1 MTDVVHTRAQFVAAR
16 AALPGPVG
24 VVLTM
29 GALHDGHRA
38 LIAAARA
45 HCASVVV
52 TVFVNPLQ
60 FGPNE
65 DLAKYPRTTEADIA
79 LCTDAGADVLW
90 MPGVEDVYAAG
101 PVQVTVAPGPV
112 AALLEGAVRPGH
124 FDGVL
129 TVVAKFL
136 LLTRADRTF
145 FGEKDYQQLTLV
157 RRMAADL
164 DLPVEVTAVATVREP
179 DGLARSSRNRYLD
192 PQQRAAASAI
202 PRATAAGAAAGA
214 GGAQAVAAATAA
226 VLQAQDGLAIDYVSV
241 HSPMLGEAPVDGPA
255 RLLVAVRVGPTRLI
269 DNIPVM
275 LGKGSTE

>member
-1 MTDVVHTRAQFVAAR
+1 MTEVVHTRAQLGAAR
-16 AALPGPVG
+16 SALAGPVG

-38 LIAAARA
+38 LIEAARA
-45 HCASVVV
+45 QCASVVT

-79 LCTDAGADVLW
+79 LCTEAGADVLW

-129 TVVAKFL
+129 TVVAKLL
-136 LLTRADRTF
+136 LLTRADRTY
-145 FGEKDYQQLTLV
+145 FGQKDYQQLTLV

-164 DLPVEVTAVATVREP
+164 DLPVEVHEVPTVREP

-192 PQQRAAASAI
+192 PQQRLVASAI

-214 GGAQAVAAATAA
+214 DGAGAVAAAATA
-226 VLQAQDGLAIDYVSV
+226 VLQAQDGLAIDYVEV
-241 HSPMLGEAPVDGPA
+241 RSPTLGEAPDAGA
-255 RLLVAVRVGPTRLI
+255 GRLLVAVRVGATRLI

>member
-1 MTDVVHTRAQFVAAR
+1 MTQVVHTRAQLHAAR

-38 LIAAARA
+38 LIEAARA
-45 HCASVVV
+45 HCASVVA

-60 FGPNE
+60 FGPTE
-65 DLAKYPRTTEADIA
+65 DLATYPRTAEADIA

-101 PVQVTVAPGPV
+101 PVQVTVSPGPL

-129 TVVAKFL
+129 TVVAKLL

-164 DLPVEVTAVATVREP
+164 DLPVQVSGVPTVREP

-192 PQQRAAASAI
+192 PAQREVAATI
-202 PRATAAGAAAGA
+202 PRATAAGAAAGPQ
-214 GGAQAVAAATAA
+214 GAEAVWSATTA
-226 VLQAQDGLAIDYVSV
+226 VLEAQDGLTIDYVEV
-241 HSPMLGEAPVDGPA
+241 RSPALGEPDPVGEA
-255 RLLVAVRVGPTRLI
+255 RLLVAVRVGATRLI

-275 LGKGSTE
+275 LGKGGTP

>member
-1 MTDVVHTRAQFVAAR
+1 VTDVVHTRPQFLAAR
-16 AALPGPVG
+16 AALAGPVG

-45 HCASVVV
+45 QCASVVA

-60 FGPNE
+60 FGPGE

-79 LCTDAGADVLW
+79 LCTEAGVDVLW
-90 MPGVEDVYAAG
+90 MPGVQDVYAAG
-101 PVQVTVAPGPV
+101 PAQVTVAPGPL
-112 AALLEGAVRPGH
+112 AAQLEGAVRPGH

-136 LLTRADRTF
+136 LLTRADSTY

-157 RRMAADL
+157 RAMAGDL
-164 DLPVEVTAVATVREP
+164 DLPVRVNAVPTVREA

-192 PQQRAAASAI
+192 EAQRRAAAAI
-202 PRATAAGAAAGA
+202 PRATAAAAAAGP
-214 GGAQAVAAATAA
+214 GGAVAVAAAATA
-226 VLQAQDGLAIDYVSV
+226 VLQAQDGVSIDYVQV
-241 HSPMLGEAPVDGPA
+241 RSPMLGDAPDHGPA
-255 RLLVAVRVGPTRLI
+255 RLLVAVRVGATRLL
-269 DNIPVM
+269 DNIPVT
-275 LGKGSTE
+275 LGKGNAE

>member
-1 MTDVVHTRAQFVAAR
+1 MTEVVHSREQFLAAR
-16 AALPGPVG
+16 ADLSGPVG

-38 LIAAARA
+38 LIAAAA
-45 HCASVVV
+45 EQCASVVV

-79 LCTDAGADVLW
+79 LCTEAGADVLW
-90 MPGVEDVYAAG
+90 MPDVADVYAAG
-101 PVQVTVAPGPV
+101 PVQVTISPGPV

-136 LLTRADRTF
+136 LLTRADRTY
-145 FGEKDYQQLTLV
+145 FGEKDYQQLSLV
-157 RRMAADL
+157 RRMVMDL
-164 DLPVEVTAVATVREP
+164 DLPVQVIGVPTVREA

-192 PQQRAAASAI
+192 QSQRAAAGVI

-214 GGAQAVAAATAA
+214 GGAAAVAAATTA
-226 VLQAQDGLAIDYVSV
+226 VLHGQDGVTVDYVQV
-241 HSPMLGEAPVDGPA
+241 RSPMLGEAPDHGAA
-255 RLLVAVRVGPTRLI
+255 RLLVAVRIGATRLI